1 MGLVTLFVTL
11 RQVARGDS
19 LYVGWMIALGHPA
32 AALVLGA
39 AFVLSAGWSVPAA
52 RAEPVDV
59 ELIIATDVSLSMS
72 YEELRIQREGY
83 IAALTHES
91 VLNAI
96 SDGIHGRIA
105 ISMFE
110 WAGEGAQFLIVPW
123 TVIAT
128 REDAE
133 RVVAQMSES
142 PPRSARRTSIAGAI
156 LFAGDLFAENH
167 FTGMR
172 RVLDV
177 SGDGPNNSGPPVVPV
192 RDALVAQGVTVNG
205 LPLMTNMGPAGRFDI
220 DDLDDYYA
228 NCVIGGPGS
237 FLIPVTD
244 WANFPEAIRRKLVLE
259 LAGPWSPTWQ
269 RYAEREAAVLKV
281 STAGDYD
288 CLIGER
294 RWGGHWAP

>member
-1 MGLVTLFVTL
+1 
-11 RQVARGDS
+11 
-19 LYVGWMIALGHPA
+19 MIALGHPA

-39 AFVLSAGWSVPAA
+39 AFVLSSGWYAPAA

-59 ELIIATDVSLSMS
+59 ELVIATDVSLSMS
-72 YEELRIQREGY
+72 HEELRIQRDGY
-83 IAALTHES
+83 VSALRHES

-96 SDGIHGRIA
+96 QDGIHGRIA
-105 ISMFE
+105 ISIFE
-110 WAGEGAQFLIVPW
+110 WAGEGAQFLVVPW
-123 TVIAT
+123 TMIET

-133 RVVAQMSES
+133 RVVAMMSES
-142 PPRSARRTSIAGAI
+142 PPRSARRTSISGAM
-156 LFAGDLFAENH
+156 LYAGDLFAESH

-192 RDALVAQGVTVNG
+192 RDALVAQGVTING

-220 DDLDDYYA
+220 DDLDVYYA
-228 NCVIGGPGS
+228 NCVISGPGAFS
-237 FLIPVTD
+237 IPVTD
-244 WANFPEAIRRKLVLE
+244 WAEFAEAVRRKIVLE
-259 LAGPWSPTWQ
+259 LAGPWSPTWR
-269 RYAEREAAVLKV
+269 RYAAVEAEVLKV

-294 RWGGHWAP
+294 RWGGSWAP